1 MLRFW
6 QYGEWVEVVV
16 DDFLPTRNGKL
27 IFLHSDSKSE
37 FWSPLLEKAYAKL
50 HGSYENLLVNNKMII
65 YAVLITYFREG
76 SVQMLWWIL
85 QEVALKVIH

>member
-1 MLRFW
+1 M
-6 QYGEWVEVVV
+6 

-27 IFLHSDSKSE
+27 IFLCSDSKSE

-50 HGSYENLLVNNKMII
+50 HGSYENLLVNNKIKI
-65 YAVLITYFREG
+65 YAVSISYCRVE